1 MKPRL
6 YTQYMEF
13 LGVLENATHIG
24 YSHVC
29 NDLWHCHFSLPM
41 TDPMIL
47 LCEPHTIV
55 DIFKDGKSKGKYRI
69 LRQPQVEISKK
80 GAFLKYE
87 CEHVVCFLIDDVIE
101 GYHEI
106 GGADFKTGDCINY
119 MLDKQ
124 TTRRW
129 NLGQCD
135 YEMELQ
141 YKFENTTLLAAI
153 LEIPKMVDTNYHFE
167 YDTDSYPFTMKLIK
181 LENTP
186 NCVIRKGVNQTSI
199 HREIDASKLI
209 TRLYCKGYGEGI
221 NQLNIADVNGGL
233 KYIDAD
239 TINKWGVKASFMVDS
254 KVENAETLLARGR
267 EALEEVK
274 NPYISYRASA
284 IDLSSITGDDWHEF
298 DEGKMVLI
306 HDELLGEDV
315 VAKIVEYAQDDIEKD
330 PLGGAITIANKT
342 QDVAQSIAELL
353 NRSAISLTY
362 SQGST
367 NLYSQQFADNA
378 DPTHPA
384 VMRVYIPKGCVRINQ
399 ILLSWKLE
407 KFRAYETGAAAGGA
421 AASTSSAGGGGTYT
435 TVQSAEPQG
444 TTGDATWSGGTDSGH
459 PIAGNSSYG
468 GHSHSI
474 KPHKHSMSLIPHS
487 HRVNIS
493 SHTHSFS
500 LPEHTHAMVYGIYD
514 GGKASSVSILV
525 DGNALSLSGETEI
538 DIAKHLTKDSNGKIK
553 RGSWHE
559 IKIVPNALTRIEAN
573 LFVQTFI
580 QSIGGGDY

>member
-6 YTQYMEF
+6 YTQYMDF

-41 TDPMIL
+41 TDPMIP

-55 DIFKDGKSKGKYRI
+55 DIFKDGKSMGKYRI

-167 YDTDSYPFTMKLIK
+167 YDTDNYPFTMKLIK
-181 LENTP
+181 LEKTP

-239 TINKWGVKASFMVDS
+239 TINKWGVKASFLVDS
-254 KVENAETLLARGR
+254 KVENVETLLARGR

-284 IDLSSITGDDWHEF
+284 IDLSSITGDDWHKF

-330 PLGGAITIANKT
+330 PLGGTITIANKT

-362 SQGST
+362 SQGAT

-378 DPTHPA
+378 DPSHPA

-407 KFRAYETGAAAGGA
+407 KFRAYETGAAAGGGSV
-421 AASTSSAGGGGTYT
+421 STSSAGGGGSFTST
-435 TVQSAEPQG
+435 TEVAKAAVDIRGAVWGANNHDHYHRGLVTIE
-444 TTGDATWSGGTDSGH
+444 GH
-459 PIAGNSSYG
+459 NHKVSVSS
-468 GHSHSI
+468 HSHTI
-474 KPHKHSMSLIPHS
+474 DIPS
-487 HRVNIS
+487 
-493 SHTHSFS
+493 
-500 LPEHTHAMVYGIYD
+500 HTHAMVYGIYD

-525 DGNALSLSGETEI
+525 DGNALTLSGETEI
-538 DIAKHLTKDSNGKIK
+538 DIANHLTKDSNGKIK